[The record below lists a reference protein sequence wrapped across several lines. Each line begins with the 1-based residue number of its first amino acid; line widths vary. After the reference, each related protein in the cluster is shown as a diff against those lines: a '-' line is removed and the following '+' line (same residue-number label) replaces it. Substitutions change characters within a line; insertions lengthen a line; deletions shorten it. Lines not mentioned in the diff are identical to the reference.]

1 MSNHAAHRRNF
12 SSRHAR
18 EYRQA
23 SRDYGKARDYAT
35 SIGVH
40 GRLAVGALVVAAGVW
55 WQWGLGRA
63 LVVFGL
69 LIFGTAALEL
79 AGILWVMMRSADD

>member
-1 MSNHAAHRRNF
+1 M
-12 SSRHAR
+12 R
-18 EYRQA
+18 EA

-40 GRLAVGALVVAAGVW
+40 GRLALGALVVAAGSW
-55 WQWGLGRA
+55 WLYGVGHA
-63 LVVFGL
+63 LIVFGL

-79 AGILWVMMRSADD
+79 AGIVWVMRSSGE

>member
-1 MSNHAAHRRNF
+1 MATVSDSSHF
-12 SSRHAR
+12 SSSSSRR
-18 EYRQA
+18 MRQA

-40 GRLAVGALVVAAGVW
+40 GRLGVGALIVGAGVW
-55 WQWGLGRA
+55 WQYGFGLG

-79 AGILWVMMRSADD
+79 AGIVWVMRSSGE